1 MQKDTKNI
9 LNRSGFIGRVI
20 GFQGAKSMTNTV
32 NENKVTT
39 QKIVEI
45 FNTGDL
51 SEVDSLTNENTLN
64 STGV

>member
-1 MQKDTKNI
+1 
-9 LNRSGFIGRVI
+9 VI

>member
-20 GFQGAKSMTNTV
+20 DFQGAKSMTNTV